1 MGCSDSLGQ
10 IVNRTWT
17 ELLIIWG
24 HQGGLAVSLAG
35 PLWSPVAC
43 FGRGFAKRRP
53 GTSFWS
59 TRASPARTSASSS
72 VTPPQAVPPSL
83 TSNRARRKT
92 ESVSS
97 SETAMASS
105 QAAQTASG
113 LVIWSKFW
121 STFYLLIHCSGPIM
135 PRITE
140 CLAARQEVA
149 PEPEESGKPCSLGCT
164 GLCLGPRCPGQILDI
179 RN

>member
-92 ESVSS
+92 ESASS

-113 LVIWSKFW
+113 LVIWSTF
-121 STFYLLIHCSGPIM
+121 STFIYSFIPVGPSCLESLSASLLAK
-135 PRITE
+135 R
-140 CLAARQEVA
+140 
-149 PEPEESGKPCSLGCT
+149 SLPN
-164 GLCLGPRCPGQILDI
+164 LKSQASLVH
-179 RN
+179 